1 MVLSELAKNFLLYTS
16 MTHDYFIPMRI
27 IDWYLVKLAVKT
39 KNGGNHTLLSAKN
52 KSDQHLWGVGLINF
66 TTTRVVD

>member
-1 MVLSELAKNFLLYTS
+1 

-52 KSDQHLWGVGLINF
+52 KSDQHLLGVGLINF
-66 TTTRVVD
+66 STV

>member
-1 MVLSELAKNFLLYTS
+1 
-16 MTHDYFIPMRI
+16 MTYNCFIPMFVI
-27 IDWYLVKLAVKT
+27 GILVRLAVKT

>member
-1 MVLSELAKNFLLYTS
+1 LAKNFLLYTS
-16 MTHDYFIPMRI
+16 MTYNCFIPMFVI
-27 IDWYLVKLAVKT
+27 GILVRLAVKT

>member
-1 MVLSELAKNFLLYTS
+1 

-52 KSDQHLWGVGLINF
+52 KSDQHLSEIGLINF
-66 TTTRVVD
+66 TTVSNRRLVSFANLLKYLLR